1 MRYLINPRESE
12 NEDLWVDKNKWTL
25 LIGYTQIQNK
35 KFEKTNG
42 EFIT

>member
-35 KFEKTNG
+35 KFKN
-42 EFIT
+42 IKMK